1 MNSKNAV
8 LSIALLAAL
17 ASSWWLMQSF
27 FIQHSLVPAQHE
39 AESPDGFMTQV
50 HYTHYDENGE
60 IQSKLYSPKI
70 IHYNE
75 NDRAQLE
82 KPSLVM
88 HTQDKQTW
96 IITAD
101 QGTSLHGSKQIDLK
115 NNVQVQRV
123 KDPSHINTLTTSS
136 LTAFPDRQFAQTD
149 KAVTIV
155 QPGSTVQAVGM
166 TANLKT
172 GDITLLSQTQGIY
185 NQTTKG

>member
-8 LSIALLAAL
+8 LSLVLLIAL

-27 FIQHSLVPAQHE
+27 FTQRSLVPAQYA
-39 AESPDGFMTQV
+39 AENPDGFMTQV
-50 HYTHYDENGE
+50 HYTHYDKNGD

-75 NDRAQLE
+75 NDKAHLE
-82 KPSLVM
+82 KPSLTM
-88 HTQDKQTW
+88 HTVDKQTW

-101 QGTSLHGSKQIDLK
+101 QGTSLNGSKQINLQD
-115 NNVQVQRV
+115 NVKVQRI
-123 KDPSHINTLTTSS
+123 KDASHINTLTTTA

-149 KAVTIV
+149 QAVTIV
-155 QPGSTVQAVGM
+155 QPGSIVKAVGM

-185 NQTTKG
+185 NQVPQN